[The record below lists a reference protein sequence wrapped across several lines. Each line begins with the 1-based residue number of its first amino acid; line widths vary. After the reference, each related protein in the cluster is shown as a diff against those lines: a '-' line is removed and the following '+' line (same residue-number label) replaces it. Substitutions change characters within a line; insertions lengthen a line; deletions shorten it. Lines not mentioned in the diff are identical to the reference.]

1 MKIRNG
7 FYCKYE
13 NLDLKL
19 VETRNDVPIPD
30 DKRMFQLWYED
41 PNECPFDDFEKDRF
55 GNGFYKII
63 PINQIGIVSLV
74 FTYGMI
80 NGFNIEVFA
89 GKENKIQIASRNI
102 KIAEELGLSNCGVG
116 KFMKQIEISDLDL
129 VWEETIQIKKSVTPL
144 GEVLKLN
151 EIWQVRERILIV

>member
-30 DKRMFQLWYED
+30 DKRTFQLWYQD
-41 PNECPFDDFEKDRF
+41 PHKCPFDDFEKDRF

-63 PINQIGIVSLV
+63 PINQIGIVYLV

-80 NGFNIEVFA
+80 NGLNIEVFA

-102 KIAEELGLSNCGVG
+102 KIAEKLSLYNCGVG
-116 KFMKQIEISDLDL
+116 RFMKQIEITDLDL
-129 VWEETIQIKKSVTPL
+129 VWEETIQIKKSVTPF

-151 EIWQVRERILIV
+151 EIWQDRKEKMIV